1 MFSCPEKE
9 GEAFLQRFEYNY
21 PEIVERIRFK
31 GNLILI
37 DETSIKKQSF
47 GK

>member
-9 GEAFLQRFEYNY
+9 GEEFLQRFEYNY